1 MAVDRTVQRPQ
12 NLPRLVPLLGHLRQL
27 VHQRQDLGVGIA
39 VAEMLHHG
47 LELGDAALCAFAREP
62 LRFAVQ
68 LALLEAAR
76 VGAVVGWLVGSD
88 GGF

>member
-1 MAVDRTVQRPQ
+1 MNCAIQRPQ
-12 NLPRLVPLLGHLRQL
+12 NLPRLISLLGHLRQL

-47 LELGDAALCAFAREP
+47 LELGNPALCAFARQP
-62 LRFAVQ
+62 LGFAVQ

-76 VGAVVGWLVGSD
+76 VGAIVGRLVRCD
-88 GGF
+88 RRF